1 MSSATTTVEV
11 LPEVQEPQEPAQPAR
26 ARSLRWMWPAGFH
39 PARAY
44 LIVFTIST
52 FVVSRW
58 FRAGTFIATG
68 DMGPFIRQGWEPG
81 VLWAWSYQITGAG
94 SATHTIGR
102 AFEFLLIFIAHT
114 LGLEETAAQWMFY
127 TIIYGLVGFGV
138 AYAAGAVVR
147 SEWGIVLAG
156 TFAVLNGFFLTRIPN
171 PLNIISVGTVALITG
186 IVMRVAQGRTIPAP
200 IAGFAYMPVS
210 FLAFNPPMFVV
221 ATIWA
226 GLGAPV
232 VAVMLYGHKAIWR
245 LIKWYVMAGPWL
257 ILLNL
262 WWLVPFLQ
270 VYTGGGG
277 AAANATFMDPTNW
290 TWSQVNNQVPNVLT
304 LSANWA
310 WYLPQY
316 LPFAADLDK
325 APWIFMRYMLPVLV
339 FAAPLAALA
348 SRRRIAMVLLGMSGL
363 FVFLAKGLMPPL
375 ASINLILYLKVPMFW
390 LFREPMSKLGQLLV
404 TFFGVLLAIC
414 VEGVI
419 QRWRDQGPKPARW
432 PRWLAPPAT
441 VSLVATAVAAVCVVA
456 WPYPVSTGT
465 VIPDQRPM
473 QPSAHVRVPQFWW
486 DTAAVVNADPS
497 QGKVLVLPLDDYYQ
511 MPTKW
516 GFFGVDSIANLLLK
530 KGAITPKPDGYFGDV
545 PGYAADV
552 RAVQTGLLSGDLPA
566 VPRMLDASGIDTI
579 IVRHDLVKDM
589 PGRTFADDEVL
600 TKALKR
606 VPGMKRIQEGELDIW
621 KADPAAGEQVRAY
634 NKILSVGARPDAAAA
649 VIGSVGTGTTAIALK
664 TSTKP
669 PMYATV
675 DDTAQ
680 VTNDTVQ
687 WPVPAVE
694 QGSPKTTVKLLPG
707 DYVVA
712 QRARAGAVLVPSLDT
727 GAKQLVFTDR
737 TKVRVDGKIVSERPP
752 LKVDVPT
759 TDIVAVQMGTRA
771 VSLDG
776 WGREAMPRRPG
787 APVQPA
793 SAPVGAATPLIA
805 FGPSKKPAQ
814 PLPPSDVYDCNNYE
828 PRPADELK
836 LRKQNLRNAD
846 GEFIRLSAIDHAACT
861 RIEIPD
867 AKPGRTYRV
876 RLEYRVVQGKRPQ
889 ICLWQVGTDGCELTP
904 RPMMNAGWHPFERIV
919 TVDQDADK
927 LILVLHADVGER
939 LLGKTVTDY
948 RDVSI
953 EALDPVMKT
962 EIWPPEIPQTTV
974 KLDGGKH
981 ELSVTGG
988 LSGTALAEFE
998 PLQDCFRYDDK
1009 TTDQAGLFAQTEG
1022 DLRDPTVTLGAR
1034 DHMACL
1040 GATIPDMGQA
1050 SLYKFSVDSRSVN
1063 NRNPKFCLYLRG
1075 PDACE
1080 KVPTAGPWVKGEWS
1094 PYATLVTPNRKA
1106 VETRVYVYGLRD
1118 LKAAEQSIVEYKN
1131 IRLTPVASPSSVV
1144 LVRQTYGGIPDVMAG
1159 RTVPAEY
1166 KRISPIQAKVNV
1178 GPGAAVVA
1186 FTETGAKGWNLTG
1199 FGAATPAQGW
1209 MASWQVDGQPV
1220 EGTIRY
1226 LPAGIARKGL
1236 YLLPIA
1242 LLGAFLAM
1250 LFGAWWRR
1258 FRARRAARKKLQAVA
1273 T

>member
-1 MSSATTTVEV
+1 VAVEV
-11 LPEVQEPQEPAQPAR
+11 LPDRQEQQEKAPAE
-26 ARSLRWMWPAGFH
+26 RSTRNLMWMWPPGFH

-44 LIVFTIST
+44 LIVFAIST

-81 VLWAWSYQITGAG
+81 VLWGWSYQITGAG

-102 AFEFLLIFIAHT
+102 AFEFLLIAIAQT
-114 LGLEETAAQWMFY
+114 LGFDETMAQWMFY

-147 SEWGIVLAG
+147 SEWGIVMAG

-186 IVMRVAQGRTIPAP
+186 IVFRVAQGRTVPAP
-200 IAGFAYMPVS
+200 IAGFAFMPVS

-226 GLGAPV
+226 GFGAPV
-232 VAVMLYGHKAIWR
+232 VAVALYGRKAIWR
-245 LIKWYVMAGPWL
+245 LVKWYVMAGPWL
-257 ILLNL
+257 VILNL
-262 WWLVPFLQ
+262 WWLIPFLQ

-277 AAANATFMDPTNW
+277 AQSNAAFTDPTNW
-290 TWSQVNNQVPNVLT
+290 TWSQVNNQVPNILT

-316 LPFAADLDK
+316 LPFASDLDQ
-325 APWIFMRYMLPVLV
+325 PYWIWTRYMQPVLI

-348 SRRRIAMVLLGMSGL
+348 ARRRISMVLLGMAGL

-375 ASINLILYLKVPMFW
+375 VGVNMFLYMNVPMFW

-404 TFFGVLLAIC
+404 TFFGILMAIL

-419 QRWRDQGPKPARW
+419 SRWRENRPKPARW
-432 PRWLAPPAT
+432 PRHVPRPAT
-441 VSLVATAVAAVCVVA
+441 LALSGTIFASIAALA
-456 WPYPVSTGT
+456 WPYPVFAGT
-465 VIPDQRPM
+465 VIPDERPM
-473 QPSAHVRVPQFWW
+473 QPAAHVRVPQFWW
-486 DTAAVVNADPS
+486 DTAEVINKDPS
-497 QGKVLVLPLDDYYQ
+497 PGKVLVLPLDDYYQ

-516 GFFGVDSIANLLLK
+516 GFFGVDSISNLLLK
-530 KGAITPKPDGYFGDV
+530 KGVIQPKPDGYFGDV

-552 RAVQTGLLSGDLPA
+552 RAIQTGLLSGDLTA
-566 VPRMLDASGIDTI
+566 VPRMLDATGIDTI
-579 IVRHDLVKDM
+579 IVRHDLVNDM
-589 PGRTFADDEVL
+589 PGRTFADNEVI
-600 TKALKR
+600 TKALER
-606 VPGMKRIQEGELDIW
+606 VPGVKRIQQGDLDIW

-649 VIGSVGTGTTAIALK
+649 VIGSVGTGTAAIALQ
-664 TSTKP
+664 SSEKP
-669 PMYATV
+669 PLQATV
-675 DDTAQ
+675 DDRPM

-694 QGSPKTTVKLLPG
+694 EGTPKTTVKLLPG

-712 QRARAGAVLVPSLDT
+712 QRARAAAVLVPSLDT
-727 GAKQLVFTDR
+727 ANKQLVFTDR
-737 TKVRVDGKIVSERPP
+737 TKVRIDGEVVSQRPP

-759 TDIVAVQMGTRA
+759 TDIVAVQMGPRA

-776 WGREAMPRRPG
+776 WGREAMPRKPG

-793 SAPVGAATPLIA
+793 SAPVGAATPLVA
-805 FGPSKKPAQ
+805 FAPSTKPAE
-814 PLPPSDVYDCNNYE
+814 PFPPSEVYDCNNYE

-836 LRKQNLRNAD
+836 LRKQVLRNAD
-846 GEFIRLSAIDHAACT
+846 GEFLRLSAIDHAACT

-876 RLEYRVVQGKRPQ
+876 RLEYRMVQGKRPQ
-889 ICLWQVGTDGCELTP
+889 ICLWQVGTDGCVIAP
-904 RPMMNAGWHPFERIV
+904 RPMMNAGWHPYERII
-919 TVDQDADK
+919 TVDKGTDK

-948 RDVSI
+948 RNISI
-953 EALDPVMKT
+953 EALDPVLKT
-962 EIWPPEIPQTTV
+962 EIWPPEVPQRSIR
-974 KLDGGKH
+974 LDGGKH

-1009 TTDQAGLFAQTEG
+1009 TTEQAGLVAKVEG
-1022 DLRDPTVTLGAR
+1022 DLRDPTITLGAR

-1040 GATIPDMGQA
+1040 GSTVPDMGQS
-1050 SLYKFSVDSRSVN
+1050 SLYKLSVDSRSIN

-1080 KVPTAGPWVKGEWS
+1080 KIPTAGPWIKGEWS
-1094 PYATLVTPNRKA
+1094 PYSTLIGPNRKA

-1118 LKAAEQSIVEYKN
+1118 FEGQEQSFVEYKN

-1144 LVRQTYGGIPDVMAG
+1144 LVRQTYGGVPDVMDG
-1159 RTVPAEY
+1159 RTVEAQY
-1166 KRISPIQAKVNV
+1166 KRVNPIRTKVEV
-1178 GPGAAVVA
+1178 GAGAALVG
-1186 FTETGAKGWNLTG
+1186 FTETGAKGWSLTG
-1199 FGAATPAQGW
+1199 HGGATPAQGW
-1209 MASWQVDGQPV
+1209 MASWKVEGQPV
-1220 EGTIRY
+1220 EGTIQY
-1226 LPAGIARKGL
+1226 LPAGLGRKAL
-1236 YLLPIA
+1236 YLLPPA
-1242 LLGAFLAM
+1242 LLMSFLAL

-1258 FRARRAARKKLQAVA
+1258 RRARRAAAA
-1273 T
+1273 

>member
-1 MSSATTTVEV
+1 MNRAAAAIDV
-11 LPEVQEPQEPAQPAR
+11 LPDETGQQESV
-26 ARSLRWMWPAGFH
+26 ARSDTSRNLRWLWPAGFH

-81 VLWAWSYQITGAG
+81 VTWAWSYQITGAG
-94 SATHTIGR
+94 SATHTVGR
-102 AFEFLLIFIAHT
+102 AFEFLLIFIAQS
-114 LGLEETAAQWMFY
+114 LGFDETVAQWMFY

-186 IVMRVAQGRTIPAP
+186 IVMRVAQGRTMPAP
-200 IAGFAYMPVS
+200 IAGFAFMPVS

-221 ATIWA
+221 ATLWA
-226 GLGAPV
+226 GFAAPV
-232 VAVMLYGHKAIWR
+232 VMIALYGRKAIWR
-245 LIKWYVMAGPWL
+245 LIKWYLLAGPWL
-257 ILLNL
+257 ILLNV

-277 AAANATFMDPTNW
+277 AQSNATFTDPTNW

-316 LPFAADLDK
+316 LPFATDLDQ
-325 APWIFMRYMLPVLV
+325 PFWIWTRYMLPVLV

-348 SRRRIAMVLLGMSGL
+348 TRRRIAIVLLGLAGV

-375 ASINLILYLKVPMFW
+375 VSVNLFLYLHVPMFW

-404 TFFGVLLAIC
+404 TFFGILLAIL

-419 QRWRDQGPKPARW
+419 QRWRQHSPKPARW
-432 PRWLAPPAT
+432 PRWLVRPAT
-441 VSLVATAVAAVCVVA
+441 LALVGTAIASLLVVA
-456 WPYPVSTGT
+456 WPYPVATGG

-486 DTAAVVNADPS
+486 DTAEVINSDPDP
-497 QGKVLVLPLDDYYQ
+497 GKVLVLPLDDYYQ

-516 GFFGVDSIANLLLK
+516 GFFGVDSIANLIIK
-530 KGAITPKPDGYFGDV
+530 KGVIQPKPDGYFGDV
-545 PGYAADV
+545 PGYAADI
-552 RAVQTGLLSGDLPA
+552 RAVQTGLLSGDLTS
-566 VPRMLDASGIDTI
+566 VPRLLDASGIGTI
-579 IVRHDLVKDM
+579 IVRHDLIRDM
-589 PGRTFADDEVL
+589 PGRNIADDSVL

-606 VPGMKRIQEGELDIW
+606 VPGLQRTQEGDLDIW
-621 KADPAAGEQVRAY
+621 KTDPLAGQPVRAY
-634 NKILSVGARPDAAAA
+634 NKILSVGARPDAAAG
-649 VIGSVGTGTTAIALK
+649 VIGSVGTGTAAMALK
-664 TSTKP
+664 TSEKAPLYASVDTR
-669 PMYATV
+669 PM
-675 DDTAQ
+675 

-694 QGSPKTTVKLLPG
+694 SGSPSTEVKLLPG
-707 DYVVA
+707 DYIVA
-712 QRARAGAVLVPSLDT
+712 QRARAAAVLQPSLDT
-727 GAKQLVFTDR
+727 SAKQLVFTDPTR
-737 TKVRVDGKIVSERPP
+737 VRIDGQVVSQRPP
-752 LKVDVPT
+752 LRVDVPT
-759 TDIVAVQMGTRA
+759 TDVVAVQVGPRA
-771 VSLDG
+771 LSLDG
-776 WGREAMPRRPG
+776 WGREAMPRKPG
-787 APVQPA
+787 AAVQAA
-793 SAPVGAATPLIA
+793 SAPVGSATPLIA
-805 FGPSKKPAQ
+805 FGPSAKPAQ

-828 PRPADELK
+828 PRPAQELQ
-836 LRKQNLRNAD
+836 LRKQVLRNSQ

-876 RLEYRVVQGKRPQ
+876 RMEYRMVQGKRPQ
-889 ICLWQVGTDGCELTP
+889 ICLWQVGTDGCVLAP
-904 RPMMNAGWHPFERIV
+904 RPMINAGWHPFERIL
-919 TVDQDADK
+919 TVDKDTDK

-948 RDVSI
+948 RDITI
-953 EALDPVMKT
+953 EALDPVLET
-962 EIWPPEIPQTTV
+962 EIWPPAVPQRSVT
-974 KLDGGKH
+974 LDGGDH
-981 ELSVTGG
+981 QISVTGG

-998 PLQDCFRYDDK
+998 PLQDCFRYDDQ
-1009 TTDQAGLFAQTEG
+1009 TTEQARLLAQTEG
-1022 DLRDPTVTLGAR
+1022 DLRDPTVRLGAR

-1040 GATIPDMGQA
+1040 GSTIPDMGQS
-1050 SLYKFSVDSRSVN
+1050 SLYEFSVESRPLN

-1080 KVPTAGPWVKGEWS
+1080 KVPTAGPWKMGEWTPYSTLIS
-1094 PYATLVTPNRKA
+1094 PSSKA
-1106 VETRVYVYGLRD
+1106 VETRVYLYGLRD
-1118 LKAAEQSIVEYKN
+1118 LDAQEQSLVEYRN
-1131 IRLTPVASPSSVV
+1131 IGLTPVASPSSVI
-1144 LVRQTYGGIPDVMAG
+1144 LVRQTYGGVPDVMAG
-1159 RTVPAEY
+1159 RTVQAES
-1166 KRISPIQAKVNV
+1166 KRISPIQTKVSV
-1178 GPGAAVVA
+1178 GPGAALVA
-1186 FTETGAKGWNLTG
+1186 FTETGAKGWSLTG
-1199 FGAATPAQGW
+1199 LGGATPAQGW

-1226 LPAGIARKGL
+1226 LPAGISRKAL
-1236 YLLPIA
+1236 YVLPPA
-1242 LLGAFLAM
+1242 LLAAFAWM
-1250 LFGAWWRR
+1250 LLGAWWRR
-1258 FRARRAARKKLQAVA
+1258 RKARRAVP
-1273 T
+1273 